1 MTVTSVWYS
10 FIILIIVAFMFLKQV
25 QKDVRITNCHG
36 INLTSLTHSH
46 RRFTYGITINL
57 SRWINMCRLSGTNQR
72 SGLLVRHNHYD
83 TIASGAAATPP
94 FVVFRGKRSYRQP
107 SPHGSPLSPRWCRVI
122 CASIKSTRAPPLQ
135 LRRME
140 YSVEVV
146 WHERALC

>member
-1 MTVTSVWYS
+1 MS
-10 FIILIIVAFMFLKQV
+10 LI
-25 QKDVRITNCHG
+25 
-36 INLTSLTHSH
+36 
-46 RRFTYGITINL
+46 
-57 SRWINMCRLSGTNQR
+57 GTNQR

-83 TIASGAAATPP
+83 TIASGAATPP

-107 SPHGSPLSPRWCRVI
+107 SPTSPFCPRWRRVMH
-122 CASIKSTRAPPLQ
+122 ASIKPMRAPPLQ